1 MEYSSFPVLV
11 VDDDLKADTAAG
23 RAARAVIGELKD
35 HGLTV
40 IEAAT
45 YDDCEMVLR
54 SNPGIGCLMLEWSCH
69 GPDCP
74 TDGDARALDI
84 IALGRSRG
92 RELPIFV
99 VTNRV
104 SLSELPYDALRGVTG
119 YMWKLEDTPHFI
131 AGRVAYAVH
140 TYVDEL
146 LPPFF
151 GRLVEFAEHHEY
163 SWHTPGHTGGT
174 AFLKTPV
181 GQSFH
186 SFFGE
191 NMLRSDLSISV
202 GELGSLLD
210 HSGVVGA
217 AEDYA
222 ARVFGADFTM
232 FVTNGT
238 STSNKI
244 VLHGCV
250 TQGDAVLIDR
260 NCHKSV
266 QHGLSMTGSIP
277 VYLRPLRNGYGIIGP
292 VSPALLEPAA
302 IDAAIEATPLRSYMN
317 DGRPVYAVLT
327 NSTYDGLCY
336 DVEAVD
342 VALGRRVDR
351 IHFDE
356 AWFAYARFNPLYA
369 RRYGMYREP
378 GDASGPTVL
387 TTQSTHKLL
396 AALSQASMIH
406 VRQGRKPIDRDRF
419 NEAFMMHASTSP
431 QYAIIASNDVSTAMM
446 DGASGPS
453 LTQESIQEA
462 IAFRKTM
469 VRVAREITQRDDA
482 GPRGSW
488 WFGVWQP
495 DTVTDPA
502 SGDEYEFGAVSDEL
516 LGREPWC
523 WTLAPDAD
531 WHGFPDL
538 TPGYCMLDPIKVTLL
553 TPGVDSRGTPAPW
566 GIPAE
571 LVSRF
576 LETRGIVVEK
586 TGDYTLLF
594 LFSIGITRG
603 KWGTLVDALF
613 DFKSLY
619 DRGAPL
625 RDVFPD
631 LVRAHG
637 SRYADLTLPML
648 GDEMHAYM
656 VESDLPRKLELA
668 YEALPEPVMPPD
680 VAYENLVRGK
690 VEMTP
695 LAAMAGRASAVMV
708 VPYPPGIPILMPGER
723 VNAPTVDYLEALQQF
738 DRRFPGFSHHVL
750 GVALANGERDETGY
764 RVSCLLD
771 DAVTVAGG
779 SAAARRSELALEG
792 SLEGSP
798 EG

>member
-1 MEYSSFPVLV
+1 
-11 VDDDLKADTAAG
+11 
-23 RAARAVIGELKD
+23 
-35 HGLTV
+35 
-40 IEAAT
+40 
-45 YDDCEMVLR
+45 
-54 SNPGIGCLMLEWSCH
+54 MLEWGC
-69 GPDCP
+69 GDGEP
-74 TDGDARALDI
+74 TATTGRSTSSPSPARAG
-84 IALGRSRG
+84 ARCPSSWSRTG
-92 RELPIFV
+92 CCWR
-99 VTNRV
+99 
-104 SLSELPYDALRGVTG
+104 ELPYDALRGVTG

-140 TYVDEL
+140 AYVDEL

-292 VSPALLEPAA
+292 ISLAQLQPAA
-302 IDAAIEATPLRSYMN
+302 IDAAIEATPLRRYMN
-317 DGRPVYAVLT
+317 DGTPVYAVVT

-342 VALGRRVDR
+342 HALGERVDR

-446 DGASGPS
+446 DGASGLS

-469 VRVAREITQRDDA
+469 VRVGREITERDEA
-482 GPRGSW
+482 GPRGPW

-495 DTVTDPA
+495 DTVVDPA
-502 SGDEYEFGAVSDEL
+502 SGEEL
-516 LGREPWC
+516 RLQLGLRRDCSAASRRC
-523 WTLAPDAD
+523 WTLAPGAD
-531 WHGFPDL
+531 WHGFGDL
-538 TPGYCMLDPIKVTLL
+538 AEGYCLLDPIKVTLL
-553 TPGVDSRGTPAPW
+553 TPGIDSHGTLAPW

-619 DRGAPL
+619 DRDAPL

-631 LVRAHG
+631 LVRSLRRALRRPHP
-637 SRYADLTLPML
+637 ADARRRDARLPARA
-648 GDEMHAYM
+648 G
-656 VESDLPRKLELA
+656 
-668 YEALPEPVMPPD
+668 
-680 VAYENLVRGK
+680 
-690 VEMTP
+690 
-695 LAAMAGRASAVMV
+695 AAPQARARLRDAARAG
-708 VPYPPGIPILMPGER
+708 
-723 VNAPTVDYLEALQQF
+723 
-738 DRRFPGFSHHVL
+738 H
-750 GVALANGERDETGY
+750 
-764 RVSCLLD
+764 
-771 DAVTVAGG
+771 
-779 SAAARRSELALEG
+779 AARRRLREPGARQGRDDAAGRDGRPHLGRDGRAL
-792 SLEGSP
+792 P
-798 EG
+798 AWHPHPHARRARR

>member
-23 RAARAVIGELKD
+23 RAARAVIGELKE
-35 HGLTV
+35 HGLSV

-45 YDDCEMVLR
+45 YDDGEMVLR
-54 SNPGIGCLMLEWSCH
+54 SNPGIGCLMLEWRCSD
-69 GPDCP
+69 GSDDC
-74 TDGDARALDI
+74 DSRALDI
-84 IALGRSRG
+84 MGLARSRG
-92 RELPIFV
+92 RALPIFV

-104 SLSELPYDALRGVTG
+104 LLSELPYDALRGVTG

-140 TYVDEL
+140 AYVDEL

-186 SFFGE
+186 NFFGE

-202 GELGSLLD
+202 TELGSLLD

-292 VSPALLEPAA
+292 IALDQLQPAA
-302 IDAAIEATPLRSYMN
+302 IDAAIEATPLRRYMN
-317 DGRPVYAVLT
+317 DGTPVYAVAT

-342 VALGRRVDR
+342 HVLGERVDR

-369 RRYGMYREP
+369 GRYGMYREP

-446 DGASGPS
+446 DGASGLS

-469 VRVAREITQRDDA
+469 VRVGHEITKRDEA

-495 DTVTDPA
+495 DTVVDPV
-502 SGDEYEFGAVSDEL
+502 SGERCDFSTVSDEV

-523 WTLAPDAD
+523 WTLAPGAD
-531 WHGFPDL
+531 WHGFGDL
-538 TPGYCMLDPIKVTLL
+538 AEGYCMLDPIKVTLL
-553 TPGVDSRGTPAPW
+553 TPGIDSQGTAAPW

-576 LETRGIVVEK
+576 LGTRGIVVEK

-619 DRGAPL
+619 DREAPL
-625 RDVFPD
+625 REVFPD

-637 SRYADLTLPML
+637 ERYRALTLPML
-648 GDEMHAYM
+648 GDEMHAYLLQT
-656 VESDLPRKLELA
+656 ELPRKLELA
-668 YEALPEPVMPPD
+668 YETLPEPVMPPD

-690 VEMTP
+690 VEMSP
-695 LAAMAGRASAVMV
+695 LGQMAGRTSAVMV

-723 VNAPTVDYLEALQQF
+723 VDSAIVEYLEALQEF

-750 GVALANGERDETGY
+750 GVALDDGSAPHTGY
-764 RVSCLLD
+764 RVSCVLD
-771 DAVTVAGG
+771 DATTVAGG
-779 SAAARRSELALEG
+779 SAAARRSEMGFAD
-792 SLEGSP
+792 
-798 EG
+798 

>member
-23 RAARAVIGELKD
+23 RAARAVVAELKD
-35 HGLTV
+35 CGLTV

-45 YDDCEMVLR
+45 YDDGEMVLD
-54 SNPGIGCLMLEWSCH
+54 SNPGIGCLVLEWGCNGST
-69 GPDCP
+69 GQ
-74 TDGDARALDI
+74 AEERALGI
-84 IALGRSRG
+84 IALARSRG
-92 RELPIFV
+92 RSLPIFV

-104 SLSELPYDALRGVTG
+104 LLADLPYAALHGVTG

-131 AGRVAYAVH
+131 AGRVSYALR

-151 GRLVEFAEHHEY
+151 GRLMEFAEHHEY

-186 SFFGE
+186 NFFGE

-202 GELGSLLD
+202 TELGSLLD

-277 VYLRPLRNGYGIIGP
+277 VYLRPQRNGYGIIGP
-292 VSPALLEPAA
+292 IALAQLQPEA
-302 IDAAIEATPLRSYMN
+302 IDAAIQATPLRRYMN
-317 DGRPVYAVLT
+317 DETPVYAVVT

-342 VALGRRVDR
+342 HTLGRRVDR

-369 RRYGMYREP
+369 GRYGMYREP
-378 GDASGPTVL
+378 GDDSGPTVL

-406 VRQGRKPIDRDRF
+406 VRQGRKPVDRDRF

-446 DGASGPS
+446 DGPSGLS

-462 IAFRKTM
+462 IAFRKTT
-469 VRVAREITQRDDA
+469 VRVGREIVARGEA
-482 GPRGSW
+482 GSRGPW

-495 DTVTDPA
+495 DTIVDPL
-502 SGDEYEFGAVSDEL
+502 SGEQCDFSAVSDEV
-516 LGREPWC
+516 LGREPRC
-523 WTLAPDAD
+523 WTLAPGAD
-531 WHGFPDL
+531 WHGFNDL
-538 TPGYCMLDPIKVTLL
+538 ADGYCMLDPIKVTLL
-553 TPGVDSRGTPAPW
+553 TPGIDSRGTMATW

-576 LETRGIVVEK
+576 LGTRGIVVEK

-619 DRGAPL
+619 DEDASL

-637 SRYADLTLPML
+637 ERYGALTLPML

-656 VESDLPRKLELA
+656 LETKLPRKLELA
-668 YEALPEPVMPPD
+668 YDSLPEPVMPPD

-690 VEMTP
+690 VAMTP
-695 LAAMAGRASAVMV
+695 LDQMAGRTSAVMV

-723 VNAPTVDYLEALQQF
+723 VDSPIVEYLEALQDF

-750 GVALANGERDETGY
+750 GVALADGTARETGY
-764 RVSCLLD
+764 RVSCM
-771 DAVTVAGG
+771 VEHVTTVAGG
-779 SAAARRSELALEG
+779 SAAAKRSEVG
-792 SLEGSP
+792 IDG
-798 EG
+798 

>member
-23 RAARAVIGELKD
+23 RAARAVTGELKD
-35 HGLTV
+35 HGLSV

-45 YDDCEMVLR
+45 YDDGDMVLR
-54 SNPGIGCLMLEWSCH
+54 SDPGIGCLVLEWGCE
-69 GPDCP
+69 GPHC
-74 TDGDARALDI
+74 DGDGADRALDLI
-84 IALGRSRG
+84 NLARSRG
-92 RELPIFV
+92 RELPVFV
-99 VTNRV
+99 VTDRV
-104 SLSELPYDALRGVTG
+104 LLADLPYDALRNVTG

-140 TYVDEL
+140 AYVDEL

-181 GQSFH
+181 GRSFH

-210 HSGVVGA
+210 HSGVVGE
-217 AEDYA
+217 AEEYA
-222 ARVFGADFTM
+222 ARVFGADFTL

-277 VYLRPLRNGYGIIGP
+277 VYLRPLRNGYGIIGR
-292 VSPALLEPAA
+292 SALAQLQPEA
-302 IDAAIEATPLRSYMN
+302 IDEAIEDTPLRGYMN
-317 DGRPVYAVLT
+317 DGRPVYAVVT

-342 VALGRRVDR
+342 RALGERVDR

-356 AWFAYARFNPLYA
+356 AWFAYARFNPLY
-369 RRYGMYREP
+369 RSRYGMYREP
-378 GDASGPTVL
+378 GDVSGPTVL

-406 VRQGRKPIDRDRF
+406 VRQGRRPIDRDRF

-453 LTQESIQEA
+453 LTQESILEA

-469 VRVAREITQRDDA
+469 VRVATR
-482 GPRGSW
+482 PR
-488 WFGVWQP
+488 
-495 DTVTDPA
+495 
-502 SGDEYEFGAVSDEL
+502 
-516 LGREPWC
+516 
-523 WTLAPDAD
+523 
-531 WHGFPDL
+531 
-538 TPGYCMLDPIKVTLL
+538 
-553 TPGVDSRGTPAPW
+553 
-566 GIPAE
+566 
-571 LVSRF
+571 
-576 LETRGIVVEK
+576 
-586 TGDYTLLF
+586 
-594 LFSIGITRG
+594 
-603 KWGTLVDALF
+603 
-613 DFKSLY
+613 
-619 DRGAPL
+619 
-625 RDVFPD
+625 
-631 LVRAHG
+631 RA
-637 SRYADLTLPML
+637 AT
-648 GDEMHAYM
+648 
-656 VESDLPRKLELA
+656 
-668 YEALPEPVMPPD
+668 
-680 VAYENLVRGK
+680 
-690 VEMTP
+690 
-695 LAAMAGRASAVMV
+695 
-708 VPYPPGIPILMPGER
+708 
-723 VNAPTVDYLEALQQF
+723 
-738 DRRFPGFSHHVL
+738 
-750 GVALANGERDETGY
+750 VALADP
-764 RVSCLLD
+764 
-771 DAVTVAGG
+771 GG
-779 SAAARRSELALEG
+779 SAS
-792 SLEGSP
+792 GSP
-798 EG
+798 TG

>member
-35 HGLTV
+35 HGLSV

-45 YDDCEMVLR
+45 YDDGETVLR
-54 SNPGIGCLMLEWSCH
+54 SNPGIGCLMLEWGCH
-69 GPDCP
+69 GPDRAA
-74 TDGDARALDI
+74 DGDTRALDI

-99 VTNRV
+99 VTSRV
-104 SLSELPYDALRGVTG
+104 PLSDLPYDALRGVTG

-140 TYVDEL
+140 SYVDEL

-292 VSPALLEPAA
+292 VSPAQLEPAA
-302 IDAAIEATPLRSYMN
+302 IDAAVEATPLRRYMN
-317 DGRPVYAVLT
+317 DGRPVYAVVT

-342 VALGRRVDR
+342 LHPGRARRSHPLRRGLVCLRPLQPALRAALRHVPRARRRERADRAHHAVDPQAAGGAQPGLDDPRAPGPQADRPRPLQRSLHDARLDLAAVRDHRLERRLDGDDGRRLGPEPDAGEHPGGDR
-351 IHFDE
+351 LSQDDG
-356 AWFAYARFNPLYA
+356 APRARDHRA
-369 RRYGMYREP
+369 RRVRSARP
-378 GDASGPTVL
+378 LVVRR
-387 TTQSTHKLL
+387 L
-396 AALSQASMIH
+396 AARHGGRPGQRRRVRVQLDAPTSCSAAS
-406 VRQGRKPIDRDRF
+406 RAAGPSPPTPTGT
-419 NEAFMMHASTSP
+419 ASPTSP
-431 QYAIIASNDVSTAMM
+431 T
-446 DGASGPS
+446 
-453 LTQESIQEA
+453 
-462 IAFRKTM
+462 
-469 VRVAREITQRDDA
+469 
-482 GPRGSW
+482 
-488 WFGVWQP
+488 
-495 DTVTDPA
+495 
-502 SGDEYEFGAVSDEL
+502 
-516 LGREPWC
+516 
-523 WTLAPDAD
+523 
-531 WHGFPDL
+531 
-538 TPGYCMLDPIKVTLL
+538 GYCLLDPIKVTLL
-553 TPGVDSRGTPAPW
+553 TPGIDSRGTPAPW

-586 TGDYTLLF
+586 TGDYTMLF

-619 DRGAPL
+619 DRGALL

-631 LVRAHG
+631 LVRAYGRRYCRPHPAHARRRDARLRGRIG
-637 SRYADLTLPML
+637 SAAQARARLRGATRA
-648 GDEMHAYM
+648 GHAARRRLR
-656 VESDLPRKLELA
+656 EPRA
-668 YEALPEPVMPPD
+668 RQGRDDP
-680 VAYENLVRGK
+680 
-690 VEMTP
+690 
-695 LAAMAGRASAVMV
+695 AAEMAGRASAVMV

-723 VNAPTVDYLEALQQF
+723 VDGPTVDYLEALQQF

-779 SAAARRSELALEG
+779 SAAPRLKETALG
-792 SLEGSP
+792 G
-798 EG
+798 

>member
-1 MEYSSFPVLV
+1 MEYSAFPVLV
-11 VDDDLKADTAAG
+11 IDDDLKADTAAG
-23 RAARAVIGELKD
+23 RASRAVVGELKD
-35 HGLTV
+35 CGLTV

-45 YDDCEMVLR
+45 YDDGEMVLD
-54 SNPGIGCLMLEWSCH
+54 SNPGIGCLVLEWGC
-69 GPDCP
+69 G
-74 TDGDARALDI
+74 DGDAACENRALEI
-84 IALGRSRG
+84 IALARSRG
-92 RELPIFV
+92 RSLPIFV

-104 SLSELPYDALRGVTG
+104 LLAQLPYAALHGVTG

-131 AGRVAYAVH
+131 AGRVSYAVH
-140 TYVDEL
+140 SYVNAL

-186 SFFGE
+186 NFFGE

-202 GELGSLLD
+202 TELGSLLD

-217 AEDYA
+217 AEEYA

-250 TQGDAVLIDR
+250 TQGDPVLIDR

-277 VYLRPLRNGYGIIGP
+277 VYLRPQRNGYGIIGP
-292 VSPALLEPAA
+292 IPLAQLQPEA
-302 IDAAIEATPLRSYMN
+302 IDAAIAATPLRGYMN
-317 DGRPVYAVLT
+317 DATPVYAVVT

-342 VALGRRVDR
+342 RALGQCVDR

-369 RRYGMYREP
+369 RRYGMYRES
-378 GDASGPTVL
+378 GNDRGPTVL

-406 VRQGRKPIDRDRF
+406 VRQGRKPVDRDRF
-419 NEAFMMHASTSP
+419 NEAFMMHSSTSP

-446 DGASGPS
+446 DGPSGLS
-453 LTQESIQEA
+453 LTQESVQEA
-462 IAFRKTM
+462 IAFRKTT
-469 VRVAREITQRDDA
+469 VRVGREIVARHEA
-482 GPRGSW
+482 GPRGPW

-495 DTVTDPA
+495 DTVVDPT
-502 SGDEYEFGAVSDEL
+502 SGKECDFSTLSDEV
-516 LGREPWC
+516 LGREAGC
-523 WTLAPDAD
+523 WTLAPGAV
-531 WHGFPDL
+531 WHGFSDL
-538 TPGYCMLDPIKVTLL
+538 AEGYCLLDPIKVTLL
-553 TPGVDSRGTPAPW
+553 TPGIDSRGTMAPW

-576 LETRGIVVEK
+576 LETHGIVVEK

-613 DFKSLY
+613 EFKSLY
-619 DRGAPL
+619 DDDAPL

-631 LVRAHG
+631 LVD
-637 SRYADLTLPML
+637 RYAERYGALTLPLL
-648 GDEMHAYM
+648 GDEMHAYLR
-656 VESDLPRKLELA
+656 DAKLPRKLELA
-668 YEALPEPVMPPD
+668 YDGLPVPVMPPD

-690 VEMTP
+690 VAMTP
-695 LAAMAGRASAVMV
+695 LDEMVGRTSAVMV

-723 VNAPTVDYLEALQQF
+723 VETSTVEYLEALQRF
-738 DRRFPGFSHHVL
+738 DHRFPGFRHHVL
-750 GVALANGERDETGY
+750 GVALADGTEHDGGY
-764 RVSCLLD
+764 RVSCMLE
-771 DAVTVAGG
+771 DATTVAGG
-779 SAAARRSELALEG
+779 SAAARQAEL
-792 SLEGSP
+792 
-798 EG
+798 

>member
-1 MEYSSFPVLV
+1 MEYSAFPVLV

-23 RAARAVIGELKD
+23 RAARAVIGELGD
-35 HGLTV
+35 HGLSV

-45 YDDCEMVLR
+45 YDDGEMVLH
-54 SNPGIGCLMLEWSCH
+54 SNPGIGCLMLEWGCSDNSAECEV
-69 GPDCP
+69 
-74 TDGDARALDI
+74 RALDLI
-84 IALGRSRG
+84 RLARSRG
-92 RELPIFV
+92 RSLPIFV

-104 SLSELPYDALRGVTG
+104 LLSELPYEALHGVTG
-119 YMWKLEDTPHFI
+119 YMWKLEDTPHFV
-131 AGRVAYAVH
+131 AGRVSYAVQA
-140 TYVDEL
+140 YVDKL

-186 SFFGE
+186 NFFGE

-202 GELGSLLD
+202 TELGSLLD

-250 TQGDAVLIDR
+250 TQGDVVLIDR

-292 VSPALLEPAA
+292 IALDQLQPAA
-302 IDAAIEATPLRSYMN
+302 TEAAIAATPLRRYMN
-317 DGRPVYAVLT
+317 DETPVYAVVT

-336 DVEAVD
+336 DVEAVEH
-342 VALGRRVDR
+342 ALGKRVDR

-369 RRYGMYREP
+369 RRYGMFREP

-406 VRQGRKPIDRDRF
+406 VRQGRRPIDRDRF
-419 NEAFMMHASTSP
+419 NEAFMMHTSTSP

-446 DGASGPS
+446 DGASGLG

-462 IAFRKTM
+462 VAFRKTM
-469 VRVAREITQRDDA
+469 VRVGREIAVRDEGGA
-482 GPRGSW
+482 RGPW

-495 DTVTDPA
+495 DTVVDPA
-502 SGDEYEFGAVSDEL
+502 SGDEYHFSAVSDEV

-523 WTLAPDAD
+523 WTLAPGAR
-531 WHGFPDL
+531 WHGFGDL
-538 TPGYCMLDPIKVTLL
+538 AESYCMLDPIKVTLL
-553 TPGVDSRGTPAPW
+553 TPGMDALGSAAAW

-613 DFKSLY
+613 EFKSLY
-619 DRGAPL
+619 DCEAPV
-625 RDVFPD
+625 REVFPD
-631 LVRAHG
+631 LARAYG
-637 SRYADLTLPML
+637 DRYLDLTLPML

-656 VESDLPRKLELA
+656 LQTELPRKLDRA
-668 YEALPEPVMPPD
+668 YETLPEPVVPPD

-690 VEMTP
+690 VEMLP
-695 LAAMAGRASAVMV
+695 LGELAGRTSAVMV

-723 VNAPTVDYLEALQQF
+723 VDSTTIEYLEALQEF

-750 GVALANGERDETGY
+750 GVALSDVGEHDLGY
-764 RVSCLLD
+764 RVSCMVA
-771 DAVTVAGG
+771 DAVMVAGG
-779 SAAARRSELALEG
+779 SAAAQRFETGGNDRR
-792 SLEGSP
+792 
-798 EG
+798 

>member
-11 VDDDLKADTAAG
+11 IDDDLKADTAAG
-23 RAARAVIGELKD
+23 RAARAVVAALKE
-35 HGLTV
+35 HGLSV

-45 YDDCEMVLR
+45 YADGEMVLG
-54 SNPGIGCLMLEWSCH
+54 SNPGIGCLMLEWGCN
-69 GPDCP
+69 GGEIACED
-74 TDGDARALDI
+74 RALDI
-84 IALGRSRG
+84 MDLARSRG
-92 RELPIFV
+92 RSLPIFV

-104 SLSELPYDALRGVTG
+104 FLAQLPYDALRGVTG

-131 AGRVAYAVH
+131 AGRVAYALH
-140 TYVDEL
+140 AYVDEL

-174 AFLKTPV
+174 AFLKTAV

-186 SFFGE
+186 NFFGE

-202 GELGSLLD
+202 TELGSLLD

-222 ARVFGADFTM
+222 AHVFGADFSM

-292 VSPALLEPAA
+292 ISLDQLQPAS
-302 IDAAIEATPLRSYMN
+302 IDAAITSTPLRRYMN
-317 DGRPVYAVLT
+317 DEVPVYAVIT

-342 VALGRRVDR
+342 HALGERVDR

-378 GDASGPTVL
+378 GDSSGPTVL

-446 DGASGPS
+446 DGASGVS

-469 VRVAREITQRDDA
+469 VRVGREIIERDEGGSR
-482 GPRGSW
+482 GPW

-495 DTVTDPA
+495 DVIADPV
-502 SGDEYEFGAVSDEL
+502 SGDDCDFSAVSDEV
-516 LGREPWC
+516 LGREPRC
-523 WTLAPDAD
+523 WTLAPGAA
-531 WHGFPDL
+531 WHGFGDL
-538 TPGYCMLDPIKVTLL
+538 AQGYCMLDPIKVTLL
-553 TPGVDSRGTPAPW
+553 TPGIDSLGEPAAW

-619 DRGAPL
+619 DRDAPL
-625 RDVFPD
+625 REVFPD
-631 LVRAHG
+631 LARAHG
-637 SRYADLTLPML
+637 DRYGALTLPML
-648 GDEMHAYM
+648 GDEMHAFM
-656 VESDLPRKLELA
+656 LETELPRKLERA
-668 YEALPEPVMPPD
+668 YESLPEPVMPPD

-690 VEMTP
+690 VRMLP
-695 LAAMAGRASAVMV
+695 LGEMAGHASAVMV

-723 VNAPTVDYLEALQQF
+723 IEAVIVEYLEALQAF
-738 DRRFPGFSHHVL
+738 DRRFPGFAHHVL
-750 GVALANGERDETGY
+750 GVALEGGERHSDY

-771 DAVTVAGG
+771 DATTVAGG
-779 SAAARRSELALEG
+779 SAAAGRSVT
-792 SLEGSP
+792 
-798 EG
+798 

>member
-1 MEYSSFPVLV
+1 MEYSAFPVLV
-11 VDDDLKADTAAG
+11 VDDDLQADTAAG
-23 RAARAVIGELKD
+23 RAARAVVDGLKD
-35 HGLTV
+35 HRLSV

-45 YDDCEMVLR
+45 YADGEMVLH
-54 SNPGIGCLMLEWSCH
+54 SNPGIGCLLLEWGCV
-69 GPDCP
+69 GEEC
-74 TDGDARALDI
+74 DGRALDI
-84 IALGRSRG
+84 IALARSRG
-92 RELPIFV
+92 RALPIFL

-104 SLSELPYDALRGVTG
+104 LLSDLPYEALRGVTG
-119 YMWKLEDTPHFI
+119 YMWKLEDTPQFI
-131 AGRVAYAVH
+131 AGRVAYAVR
-140 TYVDEL
+140 TYVAEL

-181 GQSFH
+181 GRSFH
-186 SFFGE
+186 NFFGE

-266 QHGLSMTGSIP
+266 QHGLAMTGSIP

-292 VSPALLEPAA
+292 ISLDQLRPAS
-302 IDAAIEATPLRSYMN
+302 IDAAVAATPLRRYMG
-317 DGRPVYAVLT
+317 DPRPVYAVVT

-336 DVEAVD
+336 DIEAVD
-342 VALGRRVDR
+342 HALGERVDR

-356 AWFAYARFNPLYA
+356 AWFAYGRFNPLYA

-378 GDASGPTVL
+378 GDDGGPTVL

-406 VRQGRKPIDRDRF
+406 VRQGRRPIDRDRF
-419 NEAFMMHASTSP
+419 NEAFLMHASTSP

-446 DGASGPS
+446 DGASGQS

-462 IAFRKTM
+462 IAFRKTIL
-469 VRVAREITQRDDA
+469 RLGREIGIRNDA
-482 GPRGSW
+482 GARGSW

-495 DTVTDPA
+495 DTVVDPE
-502 SGDEYEFGAVSDEL
+502 SGDEVEFGAIPDDV
-516 LGREPWC
+516 LGREPSC
-523 WTLAPDAD
+523 WLLAPGAA
-531 WHGFPDL
+531 WHGFDDL
-538 TPGYCMLDPIKVTLL
+538 AEGYCLLDPIKVTLL
-553 TPGVDSRGTPAPW
+553 TPGIDPRGELAPW

-613 DFKSLY
+613 DFKSFY
-619 DRGAPL
+619 DRDAPL
-625 RDVFPD
+625 RDVYPD
-631 LVRAHG
+631 LVRAYG
-637 SRYADLTLPML
+637 ERYGGLTLPQL
-648 GDEMHAYM
+648 GDEMHAYLC
-656 VESDLPRKLELA
+656 ETGLPGKLEAA
-668 YEALPEPVMPPD
+668 YETLPEPVMPPD
-680 VAYENLVRGK
+680 VAYENLVRGL

-695 LAAMAGRASAVMV
+695 LDEMVGRTSAVMV
-708 VPYPPGIPILMPGER
+708 MPYPPGIPVLMPGER
-723 VNAPTVDYLEALQQF
+723 VDAGVVEYLAALQGF

-750 GVALANGERDETGY
+750 GVELNGAAEGDAGY
-764 RVSCLLD
+764 RVSCT
-771 DAVTVAGG
+771 APGATTVAGG
-779 SAAARRSELALEG
+779 SAAAWRAETG
-792 SLEGSP
+792 IG
-798 EG
+798 

>member
-1 MEYSSFPVLV
+1 
-11 VDDDLKADTAAG
+11 
-23 RAARAVIGELKD
+23 
-35 HGLTV
+35 
-40 IEAAT
+40 
-45 YDDCEMVLR
+45 
-54 SNPGIGCLMLEWSCH
+54 
-69 GPDCP
+69 
-74 TDGDARALDI
+74 
-84 IALGRSRG
+84 
-92 RELPIFV
+92 
-99 VTNRV
+99 
-104 SLSELPYDALRGVTG
+104 
-119 YMWKLEDTPHFI
+119 
-131 AGRVAYAVH
+131 
-140 TYVDEL
+140 
-146 LPPFF
+146 
-151 GRLVEFAEHHEY
+151 
-163 SWHTPGHTGGT
+163 
-174 AFLKTPV
+174 
-181 GQSFH
+181 
-186 SFFGE
+186 
-191 NMLRSDLSISV
+191 MLRSDLSISV
-202 GELGSLLD
+202 TELGSLLD

-292 VSPALLEPAA
+292 IALGQLQPAA
-302 IDAAIEATPLRSYMN
+302 IDAAIESTSLRRYMN
-317 DGRPVYAVLT
+317 DEKPVYAVVT

-336 DVEAVD
+336 DIEAVD
-342 VALGRRVDR
+342 HALGERVDR

-369 RRYGMYREP
+369 GRYGMYREP

-446 DGASGPS
+446 DGPSGLS

-462 IAFRKTM
+462 IAFRKTT
-469 VRVAREITQRDDA
+469 VRVGREIVERNEA
-482 GPRGSW
+482 GSRGPW

-495 DTVTDPA
+495 DTIIDPVSGEKCDFSAVTD
-502 SGDEYEFGAVSDEL
+502 EV
-516 LGREPWC
+516 LGREPHC
-523 WTLAPDAD
+523 WTLVPGAD
-531 WHGFPDL
+531 WHGFGDL
-538 TPGYCMLDPIKVTLL
+538 TECYCMLDPIKVTLL
-553 TPGVDSRGTPAPW
+553 TPGIDSHGTMAEW

-576 LETRGIVVEK
+576 LGTRGIVVEK

-619 DRGAPL
+619 DGDAPV
-625 RDVFPD
+625 RDVFPE
-631 LVRAHG
+631 LVRAYG
-637 SRYADLTLPML
+637 DRYGALTLPML

-656 VESDLPRKLELA
+656 LETELPRKLELA
-668 YEALPEPVMPPD
+668 YDTLPEPMMPPD

-690 VEMTP
+690 VAMTP
-695 LAAMAGRASAVMV
+695 LDQMAGRTSAVMV

-723 VNAPTVDYLEALQQF
+723 VDSTIVEYLEALQEF

-750 GVALANGERDETGY
+750 GVALDDATERHTGY
-764 RVSCLLD
+764 RVSCMLD
-771 DAVTVAGG
+771 DATTVAGG
-779 SAAARRSELALEG
+779 SAAARRSELGVAD
-792 SLEGSP
+792 
-798 EG
+798 

>member
-35 HGLTV
+35 HGLAV

-45 YDDCEMVLR
+45 YDDGEMVLR
-54 SNPGIGCLMLEWSCH
+54 SNPGIGCLVLEWGCE
-69 GPDCP
+69 GPACDAGG
-74 TDGDARALDI
+74 DGRALDLI
-84 IALGRSRG
+84 LLARSRG
-92 RELPIFV
+92 RDLPIFV
-99 VTNRV
+99 VTDRV
-104 SLSELPYDALRGVTG
+104 LLADLPYDALRGLTG

-292 VSPALLEPAA
+292 ISLAQLQPAA
-302 IDAAIEATPLRSYMN
+302 VDDAVDATPLRRYMN
-317 DGRPVYAVLT
+317 DGRPVYAVIT

-336 DVEAVD
+336 NVETVD
-342 VALGRRVDR
+342 RALGERVDR

-369 RRYGMYREP
+369 GRYGMYREQ
-378 GDASGPTVL
+378 GDTSGPTVL

-406 VRQGRKPIDRDRF
+406 VRQGRRPIDRDRF

-446 DGASGPS
+446 DGASGPN

-469 VRVAREITQRDDA
+469 VRVGHETRRRGDD
-482 GPRGSW
+482 GPRGRW
-488 WFGVWQP
+488 WFDVWQP
-495 DTVTDPA
+495 DTVIDPE
-502 SGDEYEFGAVSDEL
+502 SGEERDFEAVPDEV
-516 LGREPWC
+516 LGREPSC

-531 WHGFPDL
+531 WHGFPEL
-538 TPGYCMLDPIKVTLL
+538 TDGYCMLDPIKVTLL
-553 TPGVDSRGTPAPW
+553 TPGIDSRGALASW

-586 TGDYTLLF
+586 TGDYTMLF

-619 DRGAPL
+619 DAAAPL

-631 LVRAHG
+631 LVRAHRE
-637 SRYADLTLPML
+637 RYGRLTLPQL
-648 GDEMHAYM
+648 GDEMHAYL
-656 VESDLPRKLELA
+656 VESDLPRKLEFA
-668 YEALPEPVMPPD
+668 YETLPEPVMPPD

-690 VEMTP
+690 VEMTA
-695 LAAMAGRASAVMV
+695 LADMTGRASAVMV

-723 VNAPTVDYLEALQQF
+723 VDDTTVAYLDALQTF

-750 GVALANGERDETGY
+750 GVALTSDDDTGY
-764 RVSCLLD
+764 RVSCLLP
-771 DAVTVAGG
+771 DAATVAGG
-779 SAAARRSELALEG
+779 SAAARLKDTALE
-792 SLEGSP
+792 E
-798 EG
+798 